1 MRPAAVLS
9 TALLTAGLLL
19 AGIAPNAAAQAEA
32 PSLSERDR
40 ATVERIQTYIEG
52 IDTLRAQFRQRS
64 SNGTEAT
71 GTVWIDRPGKVR
83 FEYEPPTDI
92 VMIAD
97 GSWLLYFNRRLEQ
110 TSYVPV
116 DETPLWPLLKADVD
130 ILGKQEFS
138 VAEVTRANGRIRVTV
153 VRGGAQ
159 PGEPGSLELYFT
171 DDPLALHRW
180 RLVDQQGT
188 VTVVDLAGVQ
198 RGVTIAA
205 EKFDFNA
212 LDLPEQGRQK

>member
-64 SNGTEAT
+64 SNGKEAT

-198 RGVTIAA
+198 RGVAIAA

-212 LDLPEQGRQK
+212 LDLPEQGRRK